1 MKKEDHKSLCE
12 ALLIADGEA
21 AVIELLQ
28 DFGFWEQP
36 ELWRHY
42 GDVENNWGQSGNQ
55 QSLAEA
61 ALAEK
66 IVNSVDARLIN
77 ECYIRGID
85 PKDTH
90 SPSTVRDAVADFFD
104 DDKGGKIATG
114 DVIKEWGDEKIRS
127 IAEQTT
133 LCTTGERPSQLN
145 ITIADSGEGQTARR
159 LPETILSLSKSN
171 KMYIPFVQGQF
182 NQGGTGALRFCGI
195 DNLQLVVSRRNPAL
209 LGDNPALEDREWCF
223 TVVRRE
229 RPEKGRK
236 NSIYTYLAPIGV
248 GTQANDREG
257 TVLSFA
263 ADTFGIF
270 PNDDGPYNRH
280 AGYGTAIKMY
290 DYNFMGERSNIL
302 RGKSLLSRLDLL
314 LPEIAL
320 PVRFYEYRTNK
331 DGAYLKVGSRRTTA
345 MGLLRRISDSA
356 NVEKDFPVSIPL
368 QPDGEKL
375 IARIYAFV
383 PTGSSRDEENGTQ
396 NGKGRKL
403 GGARN
408 YRKNEGVLFLRN
420 GQTQGSWPKDFFR
433 RNNVKMKPLADD
445 LLVFVECDD
454 LSDFVRED
462 LFMPSRD
469 RLAEN
474 AFKTSLVKAL
484 EDTVREC
491 SQLKELRNKRQEER
505 LQARIEEE
513 RPLADVLKSLI
524 QGSPNLTTLLQM
536 GQRIPAPFNTQATSA
551 DETIKFEGKYYPS
564 VFKYKGIEYGSTV
577 VLSRPINNR
586 IRLTFETNAENKY
599 FTRSVERG
607 SFDLVWTDCDGNETN
622 ASITGPTLKN
632 GIATVMVS
640 FPEEAEVDKEINYF
654 ARVEDSMRSFEIP
667 IDITPIAEV
676 HRKGGGSGDSNNPP
690 GKRKG
695 NEREKPMEM
704 ALPKI
709 QRIYRD
715 DWDRVG
721 FDEYTSMKVESLGP
735 TGADENTEIYEFMVN
750 MDNTPLKNESKQKR
764 LTEEQHKLL
773 CEQFLYGNVLIG
785 LSLLLEDKKTSKNG
799 SPDSD
804 MPTENIEEKIESVCK
819 AMAPFIPALISLG
832 SAELELDNH
841 IEGLEE
847 VG

>member
-1 MKKEDHKSLCE
+1 MKGEDHKSLCE
-12 ALLIADGEA
+12 ALLKADGEST
-21 AVIELLQ
+21 VIDLLK
-28 DFGFWEQP
+28 DYNFWDRP

-77 ECYIRGID
+77 ECFMRGID
-85 PKDTH
+85 PKGTYAPR
-90 SPSTVRDAVADFFD
+90 SVSDAVAEFFD
-104 DDKGGKIATG
+104 DRKGGKIATG
-114 DVIKEWGDEKIRS
+114 DGIKEWGDEKIRS
-127 IAEQTT
+127 IAEEAT

-145 ITIADSGEGQTARR
+145 ITIADSGEGQTAQR
-159 LPETILSLSKSN
+159 LPDTILSLSKSN

-182 NQGGTGALRFCGI
+182 NQGGTGALRFCGTH
-195 DNLQLVVSRRNPAL
+195 NLQLVISRRNPAI
-209 LGDNPALEDREWCF
+209 LGENPAPEDHEWCF
-223 TVVRRE
+223 AVVRRE

-236 NSIYTYLAPIGV
+236 NSIYTYLAPVGV
-248 GTQANDREG
+248 GEQAKEREG
-257 TVLSFA
+257 SVLSFA

-270 PNDDGPYNRH
+270 PNDDGPYERH
-280 AGYGTAIKMY
+280 ADYGTAIKLY

-302 RGKSLLSRLDLL
+302 RGKSLLSRLNLL

-331 DGAYLKVGSRRTTA
+331 DGAYLSVGSRRTTA
-345 MGLLRRISDSA
+345 MGLLRRISDSD
-356 NVEKDFPVSIPL
+356 NVEKGFPVSIPL

-375 IARIYAFV
+375 IAHIYAFV
-383 PTGSSRDEENGTQ
+383 PTGSSRNEEEGSLD
-396 NGKGRKL
+396 GKVRKL
-403 GGARN
+403 GGARS

-420 GQTQGSWPKDFFR
+420 GQTQGSWPKDYFR

-474 AFKTSLVKAL
+474 AFKTSLLKAL

-491 SQLKELRNKRQEER
+491 PQLKELRNKRQEER

-513 RPLADVLKSLI
+513 HPLADVLESLI
-524 QGSPNLTTLLQM
+524 QGSPNLATLLQM
-536 GQRIPAPFNTQATSA
+536 GQRIPAPFNTQVTSA
-551 DETIKFEGKYYPS
+551 DETIKFRGKYYPT
-564 VFKYKGIEYGSTV
+564 VFKYKGVEYGTAV
-577 VLSRPINNR
+577 DLSRPINHR
-586 IRLTFETNAENKY
+586 IRLTFETNAEDKY
-599 FTRSVERG
+599 FTRAVERG
-607 SFDLVWTDCDGNETN
+607 SFDLVWTDCGRDEKNV
-622 ASITGPTLKN
+622 SITGPNLKN
-632 GIATVMVS
+632 GIATVMMG
-640 FPEEAEVDKEINYF
+640 FPEEAEVGKKINYL
-654 ARVEDSMRSFEIP
+654 ARVKDSMRSFEIP
-667 IDITPIAEV
+667 IHITPSAEV
-676 HRKGGGSGDSNNPP
+676 HRKGGGSGDGINPP
-690 GKRKG
+690 GKRRG
-695 NEREKPMEM
+695 NEREKSMEM
-704 ALPKI
+704 ALPNIK
-709 QRIYRD
+709 RIYRE

-721 FDEYTSMKVESLGP
+721 FDEFTSMKVESLGP

-764 LTEEQHKLL
+764 LTEEQHRLV

-785 LSLLLEDKKTSKNG
+785 LSLLLEDKKTNKNG

-804 MPTENIEEKIESVCK
+804 VPIENIEERIESVCR
-819 AMAPFIPALISLG
+819 AMAPFIPALVSLG

-841 IEGLEE
+841 FEGLEE